1 MKPASGAVCST
12 LAFLSV
18 LHGAAAQDNAG
29 LKPITPKGCFSSS
42 EGLEDQG
49 SYTFQTSGYCQEKC
63 VAFNKPV
70 MALAG
75 GSNCWCGDLLP
86 VASSKTSDSECDKTC
101 QGYPDEKCTYS
112 SCLMNVDHANVHVG
126 GGENAWTV
134 LLTGLNNNV
143 GSVQDSSSDSDSN
156 SNSDDK
162 PKPPSTAPT
171 STAAAKGK
179 PTSPSA
185 ANAEPDTTKD
195 KPPST
200 VTRAATVVVTAPGE
214 TQPAAV
220 SAETQAPSK
229 GPNTGGIVAGVVV
242 GIVAILAI
250 AGGLFFFLRN
260 RKRRAVEE
268 EFQRN
273 NVNNPFEIESK
284 PPQSSHSMSDSRLEP
299 SVMMQRRQSDG
310 SIADNQDYSR
320 RILKVGHRP
329 PIAEVFAN
337 TDFR

>member
-1 MKPASGAVCST
+1 MKQASGAVCST
-12 LAFLSV
+12 LALLSL

-49 SYTFQTSGYCQEKC
+49 SYTFQASGYCQKKC
-63 VAFNKPV
+63 VELNKPV

-86 VASSKTSDSECDKTC
+86 VASS
-101 QGYPDEKCTYS
+101 
-112 SCLMNVDHANVHVG
+112 

-143 GSVQDSSSDSDSN
+143 GSVQDSSSDSSSN
-156 SNSDDK
+156 SNDK
-162 PKPPSTAPT
+162 PKPPSKVPTPPAPT
-171 STAAAKGK
+171 STAAAKAK
-179 PTSPSA
+179 PSSPLA
-185 ANAEPDTTKD
+185 ANAEPDTTD
-195 KPPST
+195 DEPPST
-200 VTRAATVVVTAPGE
+200 VTRAATVVVTAPGQ
-214 TQPAAV
+214 TQPAAEP
-220 SAETQAPSK
+220 AETQAPSK

-268 EFQRN
+268 EYQRN

-284 PPQSSHSMSDSRLEP
+284 PPPSSHSMSDSRLEP

-320 RILKVGHRP
+320 RILKVTNP
-329 PIAEVFAN
+329 
-337 TDFR
+337 D